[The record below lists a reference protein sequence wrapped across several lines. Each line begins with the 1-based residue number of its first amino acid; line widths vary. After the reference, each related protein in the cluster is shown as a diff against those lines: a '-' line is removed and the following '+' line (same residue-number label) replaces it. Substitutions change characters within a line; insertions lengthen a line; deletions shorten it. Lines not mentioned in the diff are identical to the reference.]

1 LGIFLRKVPML
12 GNHEQQ
18 ESMMPDR
25 LMTDE
30 AVADYLKVGLHTVYD
45 MRKSGELPSVSLSG
59 RGRGVRI
66 KLSDLQAKY
75 KTQHQLLSVTDAAQV
90 LGIAPVTLK
99 RYVRED
105 RLPCIHVT
113 SHRTMRFSVE
123 MLDAYM
129 ASLGVN

>member
-1 LGIFLRKVPML
+1 MRKVPML

-45 MRKSGELPSVSLSG
+45 MRKSGELPSVNLSG
-59 RGRGVRI
+59 RGRGVRV
-66 KLSDLQAKY
+66 KLSDLQTKY
-75 KTQHQLLSVTDAAQV
+75 STEHPLLTVSEAANV